1 MAKLPDETYLGERR
15 IGDGRA
21 SIVVDRSAQIAGQG
35 AIDTAETINQAVQKY
50 AQHEDAF
57 NYARARSALQSA
69 DIKLRSAFEDDG
81 EWQTQE
87 KRYGEGMQKAREEAG
102 KLIKGPRS
110 RALFDN
116 DATVDIERGTEQVRH
131 QAKEIEGHWGRAQL
145 DDTLATNRTSALEAR
160 DEPTRTALMGS
171 VQDAIAGALQ
181 KRYIT
186 PEQAK
191 NLTQTWAASYGE
203 GFVEV
208 QPTDSQK
215 LKLLRD
221 PKKNPA
227 QFIAPDKRQEM
238 IRIIESRM
246 QVQTDRREA
255 AAERAFNLAERQIS
269 SGVPLTKQGWADL
282 ERTVAGTPVA
292 QDFRD
297 LVASEKEVQQILRTP
312 IADQMRVLQE
322 REAKLLTDGG
332 DLKDAANYQRLERAV
347 KQNVA
352 LIQNSPLV
360 YGEQRL
366 GDKNEPIDVTSIV
379 DPSQQKQTA
388 AVLQDRAS
396 RIRGLQKT
404 LGASVPMKPLL
415 PQEAGQL
422 VTTLQAASPKQ
433 ASEIFASL
441 SQAAGSPDV
450 FKGAMAQIAPDAPV
464 KAFAGMLASNQ
475 RELVTG
481 NKWFEPDPFLKSN
494 DVAATL
500 LRGERLLNPSKG
512 DKAEDGKPKTSR
524 LLLPTEAQAELQT
537 LFADEVGNAFAGRSE
552 DADRALQAVQAYY
565 VGKAD
570 QTGRLAEDSQ
580 AVNTNLVREA
590 VRATL
595 GNVVDYN
602 DRGKVLAPW
611 GMTEDEFEDRVE
623 RKFVSES
630 KRLGLPDSIA
640 ELGMFGLVNANREGL
655 YGIQSGGKLLLDNK
669 GNPVTIDIRTA
680 SPADARGYIQRGAK

>member
-1 MAKLPDETYLGERR
+1 MAKIPDSTYLGERR
-15 IGDGRA
+15 IGDGRVPL
-21 SIVVDRSAQIAGQG
+21 VVDRSAQIAAQG
-35 AIDTAETINQAVQKY
+35 ASDTATSINNAVQRY
-50 AQHEDAF
+50 AEHDDAF
-57 NYARARSALQSA
+57 NYARARSAVQSA
-69 DIKLRSAFEDDG
+69 DIKLRSSFEDDAD
-81 EWQTQE
+81 WATQE
-87 KRYGEGMQKAREEAG
+87 SRYSEGMKTAREEAS
-102 KLIKGPRS
+102 KLISGARS

-116 DATVDIERGTEQVRH
+116 DAKVDVERGTEQIRH
-131 QAKEIEGHWGRAQL
+131 QAKETEGHWGRAQL
-145 DDTLATNRTSALEAR
+145 DDTLASNRTAALEAR
-160 DEPTRTALMGS
+160 DEPTRAALTTN
-171 VQDAIAGALQ
+171 VQDSIAGALQ

-191 NLTQTWAASYGE
+191 NLTQTWASSYGE

-227 QFIAPDKRQEM
+227 QFIEPDKRQEM

-255 AAERAFNLAERQIS
+255 AAERAFNQAERQIS
-269 SGVPLTKQGWADL
+269 GGVPLTKQGWVDL

-292 QDFRD
+292 KDFHD

-312 IADQMRVLQE
+312 LANQQRVLQE

-347 KQNVA
+347 KQNMA
-352 LIQNSPLV
+352 LIQNAPLV

-366 GDKNEPIDVTSIV
+366 GDTNEPIDVTSIV
-379 DPSQQKQTA
+379 DPAQQKQTA
-388 AVLQDRAS
+388 AVLQERAT

-404 LGASVPMKPLL
+404 LGAGVPMKPLL

-441 SQAAGSPDV
+441 SQASGSPDV

-481 NKWFEPDPFLKSN
+481 SKWFAPDPFLKSN

-500 LRGERLLNPSKG
+500 LRGDRLLNPSKG

-524 LLLPTEAQAELQT
+524 LLLPNEAQAQLQT
-537 LFADEVGNAFAGRSE
+537 LFADEVGDAFAGRSE

-565 VGKAD
+565 VGRAD
-570 QTGRLAEDSQ
+570 QTGRLAEDAQ
-580 AVNTNLVREA
+580 TVDTNLVREA

-595 GNVVDYN
+595 GNVVNYN
-602 DRGKVLAPW
+602 DHGKVLAPW
-611 GMTEDEFEDRVE
+611 GMTEDDFEDRVG
-623 RKFVSES
+623 RKFSSEA

-640 ELGMFGLVNANREGL
+640 QLGLFGLVNANREGL
-655 YGIQSGGKLLLDNK
+655 YGIQTGGKLLLDGK
-669 GNPVTIDIRTA
+669 GNPVTIDIRTGSA
-680 SPADARGYIQRGAK
+680 ADARGYIDRSGK